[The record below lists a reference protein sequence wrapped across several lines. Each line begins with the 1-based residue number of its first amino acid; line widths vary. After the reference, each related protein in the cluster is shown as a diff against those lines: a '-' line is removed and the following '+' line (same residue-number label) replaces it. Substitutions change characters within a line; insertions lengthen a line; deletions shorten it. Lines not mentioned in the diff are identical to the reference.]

1 MVQDQAQTNVLLN
14 LIKNKRPD
22 IDETCLYVKDP
33 FDSKYQL
40 LNNRRGKVGMKKL
53 KNLKAF
59 FTNY

>member
-1 MVQDQAQTNVLLN
+1 MVQDQAKNIFLFK
-14 LIKNKRPD
+14 IKKKKRPD

-40 LNNRRGKVGMKKL
+40 LINRRGKVGMKKL